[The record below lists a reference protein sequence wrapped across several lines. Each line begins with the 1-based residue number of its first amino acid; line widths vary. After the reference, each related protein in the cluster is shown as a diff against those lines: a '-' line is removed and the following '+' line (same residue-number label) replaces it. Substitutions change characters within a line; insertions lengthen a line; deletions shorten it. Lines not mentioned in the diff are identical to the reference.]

1 MKKKILIPI
10 IIAAVAVSAIGVCYF
25 KASEPK
31 SIVVK
36 TATASFGTVSD
47 YLSTTGV
54 VKSENSKDY
63 YGPQG
68 KVKKVNVSVGDE
80 VKKGDV
86 LIEFDID
93 DLSATIKQAEIQYNN
108 AVLSKDIILS
118 SNKTIN
124 NKISEI
130 NSEINKINKR
140 ISDLESL
147 EDDSVLGTIAELKS
161 QKKVLEQ
168 SKEALSPASSEQLK
182 QADNAIALAKANL
195 DQVKNSASK
204 LSSKI
209 VADFDGVVTNLY
221 VVEGAVSSG
230 AQVMCTVQDIKDL
243 KVRLAVGKY
252 DSKLIELGQ
261 KAVLNIEDTTINGE
275 VSFISPTASSNQGES
290 SLTVD
295 VTLDGYHEY
304 LKVDFSEDID
314 ILVNEA
320 INTIRV
326 PMESIKYSK
335 DGTALVY
342 KVVDGIAKEV
352 PVTIGVE
359 SDSFVEIT
367 KGLELDD
374 EIILNPGDNIKDGVL
389 VSTGEEVNS

>member
-10 IIAAVAVSAIGVCYF
+10 IIATVVVSAITVYSL
-25 KASEPK
+25 KTSEPK

-36 TATASFGTVSD
+36 TATATFGTVSD

-86 LIEFDID
+86 LIEFDIE
-93 DLSATIKQAEIQYNN
+93 DLSTTIKQAEIQYNN
-108 AVLSKDIILS
+108 AVLSKDIMVAN
-118 SNKTIN
+118 NKTLN
-124 NKISEI
+124 NKTSEI
-130 NSEINKINKR
+130 NSEISKIDKR
-140 ISDLESL
+140 IADLESL
-147 EDDSVLGTIAELKS
+147 EGNSVLGTIAELNA

-168 SKEALSPASSEQLK
+168 SKEALNPISSEQLK
-182 QADNAIALAKANL
+182 QADNAIDLAKANL
-195 DQVKNSASK
+195 DQVKSSASK
-204 LSSKI
+204 LSSTI

-221 VVEGAVSSG
+221 AVEGAISSG
-230 AQVMCTVQDIKDL
+230 AQVMCTVQDIEDL
-243 KVRLAVGKY
+243 KIQLSVGKY

-261 KAVLNIEDTTINGE
+261 KAVLNIENTTINGE
-275 VSFISPTASSNQGES
+275 VSFISPIASSVQGEAY
-290 SLTVD
+290 LTVD
-295 VTLDGYHEY
+295 VTLDGFHEY

-320 INTIRV
+320 VNTIRI
-326 PMESIKYSK
+326 PMEAIKYNK
-335 DGTALVY
+335 DGITLVY
-342 KVVDGIAKEV
+342 KIVDGVAKET
-352 PVTIGVE
+352 PVTVGVE
-359 SDSFVEIT
+359 SDSFVEIL